1 MRLPL
6 VHPPPSAPA
15 EVANCDHLARL
26 VAAARGLPL
35 GAAAAAIASPRSR
48 GRHGNALQWH
58 LGLSPHD
65 ARAEPDWERRI
76 EIKLLTVWRTRA
88 GLVCDKLKVCDGDI
102 DPWRKL
108 DNVLFVLADRL
119 TRVVVGHRFVTR
131 DGARHDSLVA
141 AWRAD
146 THFDAPAL
154 FVEARDGEGGARPA
168 YYVAAAWLAAHVLP
182 ADLSGVFAGLRGAAR
197 SGDPLL
203 AVADEACGGAVTCP
217 RCGAAI
223 GFDPEAL
230 RRRGAV
236 PAHHGLPL
244 SAPCAT
250 REHVVLARSRLLV
263 NDVLGAEDTLA
274 TLQSVVRH
282 DRLTRLADH
291 VAEPD
296 DHRH

>member
-6 VHPPPSAPA
+6 VHPPPPA
-15 EVANCDHLARL
+15 AAVPANCDHLARL
-26 VAAARGLPL
+26 AAAAHGLPL

-58 LGLSPHD
+58 LGLSSHD
-65 ARAEPDWERRI
+65 AKAEPDWERRI
-76 EIKLLTVWRTRA
+76 EIKLVTVWRTRS
-88 GLVCDKLKVCDGDI
+88 GLTCDKLKVCDGDI

-108 DNVLFVLADRL
+108 DNALFVFADRL

-131 DGARHDSLVA
+131 TAEVHASLVA
-141 AWRAD
+141 AWTAD

-168 YYVAAAWLAAHVLP
+168 YYVSASWLAAHVLP
-182 ADLSGVFAGLRGAAR
+182 ATLPGVFDARRGAVR

-203 AVADEACGGAVTCP
+203 TVVEEGGGASVPCP
-217 RCGAAI
+217 RCGAGMA
-223 GFDPEAL
+223 FDAAAL
-230 RRRGAV
+230 LRRGAV

-244 SAPCAT
+244 TGSCAT
-250 REHVVLARSRLLV
+250 REHVVLARSRVLV
-263 NDVLGAEDTLA
+263 NDVLGPDETLA
-274 TLQSVVRH
+274 TLQSRVRA
-282 DRLTRLADH
+282 DRVARLVDH